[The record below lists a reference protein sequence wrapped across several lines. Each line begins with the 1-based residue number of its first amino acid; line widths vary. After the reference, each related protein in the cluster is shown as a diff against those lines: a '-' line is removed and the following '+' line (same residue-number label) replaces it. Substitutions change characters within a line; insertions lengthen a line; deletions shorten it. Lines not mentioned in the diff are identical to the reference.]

1 MKSDPHGKLEVENGV
16 LQRKKYL
23 FILFVVIL
31 ATFGVGTYQ
40 SYTQPDGS
48 TVESQIKMANG
59 TSAGTERKISQEQE
73 LENYLLISIYSGNK
87 SGIAV
92 FEPS

>member
-1 MKSDPHGKLEVENGV
+1 MKSDPHGKLEVENGI

-48 TVESQIKMANG
+48 TVESQIKNG
-59 TSAGTERKISQEQE
+59 KRYISRNRAEDLPGTGIRE
-73 LENYLLISIYSGNK
+73 LLVNQYLQR
-87 SGIAV
+87 
-92 FEPS
+92 

>member
-1 MKSDPHGKLEVENGV
+1 MKSDPHGKLEVENGI
-16 LQRKKYL
+16 LQRKKCL